1 MRATDARDANAGWGR
16 EAAVRGRMPRK
27 PHLHQNKHVIESKEA
42 DQTADQQTAAQRA
55 RLTTMHTD
63 YPDGSLPAHRRGTL
77 RGMDAA

>member
-1 MRATDARDANAGWGR
+1 MPPK
-16 EAAVRGRMPRK
+16 AASA
-27 PHLHQNKHVIESKEA
+27 QNKRVIESKKA

-63 YPDGSLPAHRRGTL
+63 YPDGSLPAYRRGTL

>member
-1 MRATDARDANAGWGR
+1 MTQTRAGARSGDSGKRA
-16 EAAVRGRMPRK
+16 RK
-27 PHLHQNKHVIESKEA
+27 PHLHQNKRVIESKKA

-63 YPDGSLPAHRRGTL
+63 YPDGSLPAYRRGTL